1 MYYFIFYI
9 SPISRNKNRSTKKK
23 KHASYAYEM
32 LALSKPIISSV
43 TLFCCGIFSSS
54 VLISLV
60 FPLPHSSI
68 LNTIEFNITG
78 GAERVCVFASMII
91 FLFFFC
97 HVALKLMCCCWRRG
111 STHVEEKF
119 LPSVNYSVNFPFP
132 NPQTEWKKPHVFF
145 RLSLML
151 LVAVVVSAEKKLFV
165 TLVVQCYEHR
175 RYDKCT

>member
-1 MYYFIFYI
+1 MYYFIFYT

-60 FPLPHSSI
+60 FLPHSSI